1 MTHVLTDEEYAATA
15 ATLVR
20 LAGLA
25 FDASRR
31 AALSAIV
38 HDRIRTTKLPGV
50 ASYLAWVESP
60 AGLEER
66 QQLLDAV
73 TIQETHF
80 YRNLPQVDAL
90 RKEVLPGLI
99 SRAVAANRPLTIWS
113 AGCSTGEEPYT
124 LAMLVLELLETHGPV
139 PVRILGTDVS
149 RSALAV
155 ARQGIYS
162 GRTIELAES
171 GAVER
176 WFQRLPDGSY
186 SVSPEVR
193 ALVEFGLHNL
203 VNDEPP
209 FGVGE
214 IDLLVCR
221 NVTIYFGRDTTQAL
235 VSRFH
240 RSLTDGGYLLLGH
253 AETLWQISDAFSLV
267 PVGEAFV
274 YRKDA
279 EPIRSRRS
287 PPPSAVVRPAPFR
300 TTPPKRGVRDVLR
313 VPVRL
318 PRRSAAPAP
327 PARPVV
333 RAPSPLDDLAAAR
346 KALAEGRYAEA
357 ASLAERATAAHPLLV
372 DGYTVEG
379 RALANQGDD
388 DGAIVALRKAVFL
401 DTRAAHAHFLLA
413 TTLSRVGDP
422 AGAALSF
429 AAAAETLPSA
439 SPETLAEL
447 LDGRAVSDLVDL
459 CQQLAA
465 LAGRSEDEPVVA
477 AARPTDEAGWREP

>member
-1 MTHVLTDEEYAATA
+1 MTTVLSDEQYQATS

-20 LAGLA
+20 LAGLV

-31 AALSAIV
+31 ATLSAIV
-38 HDRIRTTKLPGV
+38 NDRVEGAGLSSV
-50 ASYLAWVESP
+50 DSYLAWVESP
-60 AGLEER
+60 SGLEER

-90 RKEVLPGLI
+90 RKDVLPGLI
-99 SRAVAANRPLTIWS
+99 ARARAAGKPLTIWS

-124 LAMLVLELLETHGPV
+124 LAMLVLELFDQVGPV
-139 PVRILGTDVS
+139 PVRIIATDVS

-155 ARQGIYS
+155 ARQGIYA
-162 GRTIELAES
+162 GRTIELAEP

-176 WFQRLPDGSY
+176 WFKRQQDGSY
-186 SVSPEVR
+186 SVGADVR
-193 ALVEFGLHNL
+193 ELVQFHLHNL
-203 VNDEPP
+203 VKDEPP

-214 IDLLVCR
+214 IDLVVCR
-221 NVTIYFGRDTTQAL
+221 NVTIYFGRETTKAL
-235 VSRFH
+235 INRFN
-240 RSLTDGGYLLLGH
+240 RGLTDGGYLLLGH
-253 AETLWQISDAFSLV
+253 AETLWQVSDDFSLI

-279 EPIRSRRS
+279 DPMRSHRYPTALNGRAA
-287 PPPSAVVRPAPFR
+287 PPPRALPI
-300 TTPPKRGVRDVLR
+300 KRGVRDVLR
-313 VPVRL
+313 TPVRL
-318 PRRSAAPAP
+318 PRLLSSP
-327 PARPVV
+327 PVPERVV
-333 RAPSPLDDLAAAR
+333 RPPSPLDDLASAR
-346 KALAEGRYAEA
+346 KALSQGKYAEA

-372 DGYTVEG
+372 DGYIVEG
-379 RALANQGDD
+379 RALSNQGDD

-401 DTRAAHAHFLLA
+401 DPRAAHAHFLLA

-429 AAAAETLPSA
+429 AAAAETLPDS

-459 CQQLAA
+459 CRQLAA
-465 LAGRSEDEPVVA
+465 VATPPEPDPVAVAGRSS
-477 AARPTDEAGWREP
+477 DEAGWRAP

>member
-1 MTHVLTDEEYAATA
+1 MTGVLTDDEYAATA

-20 LAGLA
+20 LAGLV

-31 AALSAIV
+31 AALSAIIN
-38 HDRIRTTKLPGV
+38 DRIELTGRVSVLD
-50 ASYLAWVESP
+50 YLVWVESP

-90 RKEVLPGLI
+90 REEVLPGLVA
-99 SRAVAANRPLTIWS
+99 RARSANRPLTIWS

-124 LAMLVLELLETHGPV
+124 LAMLVLEIFQKVGPV
-139 PVRILGTDVS
+139 PVRIIATDVS

-162 GRTIELAES
+162 GRTIELAEA

-176 WFQRLPDGSY
+176 WFKRQPDGAY
-186 SVSPEVR
+186 SVGADVR
-193 ALVEFGLHNL
+193 ELVEFQLNNL
-203 VNDEPP
+203 VTDEPP
-209 FGVGE
+209 FGPGE
-214 IDLLVCR
+214 IDLVVCR
-221 NVTIYFGRDTTQAL
+221 NVTIYFGRNTTQTL
-235 VSRFH
+235 VNRFN
-240 RSLTDGGYLLLGH
+240 RGLTEGGYLLLGH
-253 AETLWQISDAFSLV
+253 AETLWQISDAFSLI

-279 EPIRSRRS
+279 APVRSRRHPPQLVS
-287 PPPSAVVRPAPFR
+287 RSTPPPRSV
-300 TTPPKRGVRDVLR
+300 PPKRGVRDVLR

-318 PRRSAAPAP
+318 PRWSPTPAAPTVD
-327 PARPVV
+327 RT
-333 RAPSPLDDLAAAR
+333 PSPLDDLASAR
-346 KALAEGRYAEA
+346 IALGQGRYEEA

-372 DGYTVEG
+372 EGYIVEG

-388 DGAIVALRKAVFL
+388 DGAIAALRKAVFL
-401 DTRAAHAHFLLA
+401 DPRAAHAHFLLA

-459 CQQLAA
+459 CRQLAA
-465 LAGRSEDEPVVA
+465 AATPHQPDPVA
-477 AARPTDEAGWREP
+477 AAAGLTDEAGWRTP